1 MYKNTIKT
9 PVPLLKNSTLSSKM
23 PCVFFL
29 KISKHLVNRGGLAS
43 GRPPA
48 IAQRVGS
55 LAARYHAVLAL
66 KAEVL
71 GVFFGKLFCNWK
83 FGLFCNDL
91 GITDSLFFPEVACL
105 L

>member
-1 MYKNTIKT
+1 M
-9 PVPLLKNSTLSSKM
+9 
-23 PCVFFL
+23 FFL
-29 KISKHLVNRGGLAS
+29 KISKHLVNRCDLAS

-71 GVFFGKLFCNWK
+71 GVFFR
-83 FGLFCNDL
+83 
-91 GITDSLFFPEVACL
+91 EVVL
-105 L
+105 QLEVWVVLQ

>member
-1 MYKNTIKT
+1 MKIDISVKYIYYICIKT
-9 PVPLLKNSTLSSKM
+9 PVPLLKNPTLSSQM

-71 GVFFGKLFCNWK
+71 GVFWG
-83 FGLFCNDL
+83 
-91 GITDSLFFPEVACL
+91 EVVL
-105 L
+105 QLEVWVVLQ